1 MGKLEEAKGILSAI
15 GMPNKQTNDRS
26 AYVLLALADIKEN
39 TEWIKAISRSM
50 RIVDI
55 MKFMSEHYDK
65 HYMPNSRETI
75 RKDTIHLFVEAAVV
89 HRNNDAVDRPTNSP
103 NFSYCLTKEMVGL
116 LKTYGTNKWQAA
128 LNKFTIEKGML
139 AEKYSQQRDLVK
151 IPVMVN
157 GKAFSFSAGA
167 HNKLQKAVI
176 EEFAALFANE
186 SEVLYIGDTENKDL
200 IKNREKLELLGV
212 IITDHDKLPD
222 IILYSEKKDWLYF
235 IETVTSVGAITV
247 KRMNEI
253 EKMTSDCKSGK
264 IYVTAFPDKK
274 IYKKFVD
281 ELAWETE
288 VWIAETPQH
297 LIHLNGDNFI
307 GPR

>member
-26 AYVLLALADIKEN
+26 AYVLLALADIKEDTDWN
-39 TEWIKAISRSM
+39 KAVSRSM
-50 RIVDI
+50 RLVDI
-55 MKFMSEHYDK
+55 MKFMAEYYNK

-75 RKDTIHLFVEAAVV
+75 RKDTVHLFVEAAVA
-89 HRNNDAVDRPTNSP
+89 HRNSDAADRPTNSP
-103 NFSYCLTKEMVGL
+103 NFSYCLTQEMVGL

-128 LNKFTIEKGML
+128 LNKFTVEKGTL

-157 GKAFSFSAGA
+157 GKAFSFSAGV
-167 HNKLQKAVI
+167 HNKLQKSVI
-176 EEFAALFANE
+176 EEFAALFAKE
-186 SEVLYIGDTENKDL
+186 SEVLYIGDAENKDL
-200 IKNREKLELLGV
+200 IKNREKLKSLGV

-222 IILYSEKKDWLYF
+222 IILYSEKQDWLYF
-235 IETVTSVGAITV
+235 IETVTNVGAITV

-253 EKMTSDCKSGK
+253 EKMTVGCKSGK

-274 IYKKFVD
+274 TYKKFVD

-297 LIHLNGDNFI
+297 LIHLNGDKFI